1 MVRDLVRGGM
11 GQIAAMVP
19 DHFPAPEHQLRP
31 GMAQVPHQ
39 LNVRLHAGGDAAS
52 AVQPQ
57 ANGGVD
63 GGVTDGPDGVKT
75 QLDGRSTTK
84 FKCP

>member
-19 DHFPAPEHQLRP
+19 DHFPAPEHQFRS
-31 GMAQVPHQ
+31 GMAQILHQ
-39 LNVRLHAGGDAAS
+39 LHISLHAGGDAAC
-52 AVQPQ
+52 VIQPQ
-57 ANGGVD
+57 PDGRVD
-63 GGVTDGPDGVKT
+63 GGIPVARMGSRPSSMA
-75 QLDGRSTTK
+75 RSTTK